1 MTPTSACTELHIT
14 FWNGIRY
21 GKALVWGNTDALA
34 TLMTAS
40 DLSMPSS
47 STPSSLQAASS
58 TFLPTSFRSCIMWP
72 HHPGHK
78 QMGSGTGISVNNY
91 GPHCISLRTLQRHPA
106 LKSVNPRPL
115 HISQEKSLWKQKP
128 GSRASRF
135 GASHDLECRRTAKK
149 AAGGGREAVAWHK
162 AQQ

>member
-47 STPSSLQAASS
+47 STPTSLQAASS
-58 TFLPTSFRSCIMWP
+58 TFLPTSFRPCIMWP

-91 GPHCISLRTLQRHPA
+91 GPHWIGLRTLQRHPA

-115 HISQEKSLWKQKP
+115 HILPGEVFVEAEARQQSIQVRRKPWSRVQENSEE
-128 GSRASRF
+128 GSRRWQRSCSLA
-135 GASHDLECRRTAKK
+135 
-149 AAGGGREAVAWHK
+149 
-162 AQQ
+162 